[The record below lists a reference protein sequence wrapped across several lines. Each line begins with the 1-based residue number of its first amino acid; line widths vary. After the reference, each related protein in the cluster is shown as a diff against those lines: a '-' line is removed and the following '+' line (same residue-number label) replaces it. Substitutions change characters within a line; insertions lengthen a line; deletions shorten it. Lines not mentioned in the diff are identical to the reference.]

1 MMIDIYL
8 NSALVCI
15 IQTAVDAFLT
25 ALLNDQIPGHCY
37 RVLFIVYLFC
47 LF

>member
-8 NSALVCI
+8 NSSFVCI
-15 IQTAVDAFLT
+15 IQTAEDAFMT

-37 RVLFIVYLFC
+37 RVLFIAH
-47 LF
+47 